1 MEVKMDLIK
10 VFRLI
15 LKELWIILIVTI
27 ICAILSGVISTYVI
41 KKTYQSTATI
51 MVLQNNI
58 NGPNTTIQSGDFMV
72 AQQFV
77 NTFMEIVSF
86 PRILDLVSKQLNRK
100 YSADAIKKM
109 VMVTN
114 TTNTLILTISVKC
127 NNAQDASDIANAVV
141 SNFINEVRNIL
152 SFDIIKQIDTA
163 KASSSP
169 VSPNIPLNIALAGFV
184 GLFLSVGIIILIAYF
199 DNTIK
204 TEDDITKYL
213 ELPVIGLIPL
223 YVEEQKKWII

>member
-1 MEVKMDLIK
+1 MEVKMDLLK

-15 LKELWIILIVTI
+15 LKELWIILVVTI

-41 KKTYQSTATI
+41 KKTYQSTATV
-51 MVLQNNI
+51 MVLQNNL
-58 NGPNTTIQSGDFMV
+58 NGQNTTIQSGDIMV

-77 NTFMEIVSF
+77 NSFMEIISF
-86 PRILDLVSKQLNRK
+86 PRVLDLVSKQLNRK
-100 YSADAIKKM
+100 YSTDAIKKM
-109 VMVTN
+109 VTITN
-114 TTNTLILTISVKC
+114 TTNTLILTINVKC
-127 NNAQDASDIANAVV
+127 HNAQDASDIANAVV
-141 SNFINEVRNIL
+141 SNFINEVRTIL
-152 SFDIIKQIDTA
+152 NFDIIKQIDTA
-163 KASSSP
+163 KAPSSP

-184 GLFLSVGIIILIAYF
+184 GLLLSVGIIILIAYF

>member
-1 MEVKMDLIK
+1 MDLIK

-27 ICAILSGVISTYVI
+27 ICALLSGIISTYVI
-41 KKTYQSTATI
+41 KKTYQASTTVL
-51 MVLQNNI
+51 VLQNNLY
-58 NGPNTTIQSGDFMV
+58 GPNTTIQDSDIMV

-86 PRILDLVSKQLNRK
+86 PRILDLVSKQLNNK
-100 YSADAIKKM
+100 YTSSQLRSMIT
-109 VMVTN
+109 VTN
-114 TTNTLILTISVKC
+114 TANTLILTISVKC
-127 NNAQDASDIANAVV
+127 DNAQDSCDIANAVCT
-141 SNFINEVRNIL
+141 NFINEVRDIIN
-152 SFDIIKQIDTA
+152 FDIIKQIDTA
-163 KASSSP
+163 KVPSSP
-169 VSPNIPLNIALAGFV
+169 ISPNVKLNIALAGFA
-184 GLFLSVGIIILIAYF
+184 GLFLSVGIIILIAFF

-223 YVEEQKKWII
+223 YVEEQKKWKI